1 MRCACS
7 GQLST
12 ETSLLARQHSSF
24 SVHVSY
30 LAYGAISRLCANSF
44 PVAISPFVQQAIK
57 TTECESPIGNDA
69 AIQYAHYVPRQGGY
83 VRGVSEWAPADP
95 DANVMI
101 CSSLT
106 APSGIENQ
114 IHPTC
119 TTGNCSFPYGDPIM
133 GTSSE
138 TNGRSTSLYSTV
150 GMCHICE
157 DITQLAH
164 SDMAGQYVLPNG
176 QRIVTNKSD
185 GFVLNVTTSPD
196 LSWVQHLTSS
206 QLSVASRWSFANLT
220 VLASSTTTPV
230 GQNDAQQNS
239 VIASTCV
246 LYPCLRTY
254 TTSIDNGELL
264 ENPVSLALM
273 FPSFSGPEAFEYNGR
288 TNDVSDYANV
298 FLPCNVNG
306 IIYTKDNATM
316 APDSTQIDIC
326 ETVSGGDCQKKTITA
341 PEACIYRHSAKFGSA
356 VSQVMQDNYLTG
368 GCNVTSGALN
378 CRTKSSGEGPGRDK
392 FLESLYSKVDVEDP
406 WSGNATTESID
417 AYFGRFATAMTNGY
431 RTRFGSSEYDADKV
445 RNNVALPAGTASG
458 VVWRTTVCTSV
469 ELQWMGL
476 PVAIV
481 GLTASLLGWGLR
493 QSWRARRT
501 QPVWKDSV
509 LPLLFYQELLQPA
522 DHLAAEAEP
531 GQVLM
536 EVDDMEKLAKDVS
549 VIFHWPNSILVPES

>member
-1 MRCACS
+1 MLTRS
-7 GQLST
+7 
-12 ETSLLARQHSSF
+12 
-24 SVHVSY
+24 
-30 LAYGAISRLCANSF
+30 

-57 TTECESPIGNDA
+57 TTECESPIGDDA
-69 AIQYAHYVPRQGGY
+69 YIQYAHYVPRQGGY

-95 DANVMI
+95 DTNVMI

-119 TTGNCSFPYGDPIM
+119 TTGNCSFPYGDPII
-133 GTSSE
+133 GASSE
-138 TNGRSTSLYSTV
+138 SNGRSTSLYSTV

-157 DITQLAH
+157 DITQLAV
-164 SDMAGQYVLPNG
+164 SDIAGQYILPNG
-176 QRIVTNKSD
+176 QKIVANRSD

-196 LSWVQHLTSS
+196 LSWVRDQTSS

-220 VLASSTTTPV
+220 VLASSTTLPAA
-230 GQNDAQQNS
+230 QNDTQQNA

-273 FPSFSGPEAFEYNGR
+273 YPSFSDPEAFQYNGR

-306 IIYTKDNATM
+306 IIYTKDNATA
-316 APDSTQIDIC
+316 APDSTQINMC
-326 ETVSGGDCQKKTITA
+326 ETGYSGECQMKTLTA
-341 PEACIYRHSAKFGSA
+341 PEACVYRHSAKFGSA
-356 VSQVMQDNYLTG
+356 VSQVMQDNYVTG

-392 FLESLYSKVDVEDP
+392 FLESLYSRVDVLDP

-445 RNNVALPAGTASG
+445 RNNVALPPGAASG

-469 ELQWMGL
+469 ELQWMIL
-476 PVAIV
+476 PAAMVV
-481 GLTASLLGWGLR
+481 LTASLLGWGLR
-493 QSWRARRT
+493 QSWQARRT

-522 DHLAAEAEP
+522 DHLAAEEEP
-531 GQVLM
+531 GQVL
-536 EVDDMEKLAKDVS
+536 EVHDMEKLAKEVS
-549 VIFHWPNSILVPES
+549 IVFHWPRNM